1 MTNERNGARR
11 RSREGWRA
19 AACLAAVLATVLSAG
34 AAHADGD
41 PAAGKRVF
49 ARCQSC
55 HQVGEKARNLVGPEL
70 NGVVGRTSGT
80 APGYTY
86 SPALNAAAIVWDHD
100 TIAAF
105 VANPQGV
112 ARGTRMTSPGPL
124 RPADVDNL
132 VAYLASFA
140 ADGSAAPA
148 R

>member
-70 NGVVGRTSGT
+70 NGVIGRTSGT
-80 APGYTY
+80 VAGYAY
-86 SPALNAAAIVWDHD
+86 SPALKDAAITWDHD

-105 VANPQGV
+105 VAKPQAV
-112 ARGTRMTSPGPL
+112 AKGTRMPPAPPL
-124 RPADVDNL
+124 KPADVDNL
-132 VAYLASFA
+132 IAYLATFA
-140 ADGSAAPA
+140 ADDGAAQ
-148 R
+148 

>member
-1 MTNERNGARR
+1 MTKERNGARR

-19 AACLAAVLATVLSAG
+19 AACLAAVLATLLSAG

-70 NGVVGRTSGT
+70 NGVIGRTSGT
-80 APGYTY
+80 VAGYAY
-86 SPALNAAAIVWDHD
+86 SPALKDAAITWDHD

-105 VANPQGV
+105 VAKPQAV
-112 ARGTRMTSPGPL
+112 AKGTRMPPVPPL
-124 RPADVDNL
+124 KPADVDNL
-132 VAYLASFA
+132 IAYLATFA
-140 ADGSAAPA
+140 ADGGAAQ
-148 R
+148 

>member
-19 AACLAAVLATVLSAG
+19 AVCLAAVLSAG

-70 NGVVGRTSGT
+70 NGVIGRTSGT
-80 APGYTY
+80 VAGYAY
-86 SPALNAAAIVWDHD
+86 SSALKDAAITWDHD

-105 VANPQGV
+105 VAQPQGV
-112 ARGTRMTSPGPL
+112 AKGTRMPPSAPL
-124 RPADVDNL
+124 KPADVDNL
-132 VAYLASFA
+132 IAYLATFA
-140 ADGSAAPA
+140 ADGGAAQ
-148 R
+148 